1 MCSGVVKVITL
12 PLTDA
17 MRLTSLMGRPERL
30 NQVSE
35 LGNGSSMIESVG
47 LCRMNTARS
56 DAQIVT
62 LVGAPLRVG
71 RPVHAAALY
80 SLAST
85 STNWPMAKPAELA
98 TATDVAPLAPLATRL
113 CDVASFGFGQRLGP
127 TTTIG

>member
-17 MRLTSLMGRPERL
+17 MRLTSLIGRPERL

-35 LGNGSSMIESVG
+35 SGNGSSMIESVG

-56 DAQIVT
+56 DAQMVT
-62 LVGAPLRVG
+62 LVGAPLRGG
-71 RPVHAAALY
+71 RLVHAAALY

-85 STNWPMAKPAELA
+85 STNWAAAKPAALA
-98 TATDVAPLAPLATRL
+98 TVTDDVPLTPLATSA

>member
-1 MCSGVVKVITL
+1 MCSGGVKVITV

-17 MRLTSLMGRPERL
+17 MRLTSLTGRPERL

-71 RPVHAAALY
+71 RLVHAAASY

-85 STNWPMAKPAELA
+85 STNWPRAESAGVAVASDVSRLAA
-98 TATDVAPLAPLATRL
+98 TA
-113 CDVASFGFGQRLGP
+113 
-127 TTTIG
+127 

>member
-1 MCSGVVKVITL
+1 MCSGGVKVIAL
-12 PLTDA
+12 PFTDA

-56 DAQIVT
+56 EAQIVT

-71 RPVHAAALY
+71 RLVHAAAPY
-80 SLAST
+80 S
-85 STNWPMAKPAELA
+85 
-98 TATDVAPLAPLATRL
+98 LATRL
-113 CDVASFGFGQRLGP
+113 CDVASFVFGQRLGP